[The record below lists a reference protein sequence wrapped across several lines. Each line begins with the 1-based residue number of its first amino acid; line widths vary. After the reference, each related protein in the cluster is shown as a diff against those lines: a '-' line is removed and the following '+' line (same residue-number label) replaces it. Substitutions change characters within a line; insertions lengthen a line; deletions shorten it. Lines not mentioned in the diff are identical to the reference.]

1 MKCPKCNGKWV
12 PAPEYGIG
20 GGRCMICGKI
30 QLGDRCE
37 VVMPEI
43 PPVGQERPH
52 KADITDEKR
61 AYWRKHARLK
71 RERRLACSATC
82 SSTSA

>member
-37 VVMPEI
+37 VVMPDI
-43 PPVGQERPH
+43 PPVGRERTSSDTNTE
-52 KADITDEKR
+52 AKR
-61 AYWRKHARLK
+61 AYWRHHARLK
-71 RERRLACSATC
+71 KQRRLAAC
-82 SSTSA
+82 